1 MCLDFESMVA
11 LHLCMFPK
19 KREKLWTIDLKNAS
33 LLDVDLEL
41 FTGSWPRK
49 QKLIIAR
56 DVKFDESL
64 LGLGNFR
71 NKVEPLYIDDDE
83 EERKD
88 AQAPI
93 EDVKE
98 PTSEKPA
105 FKIAK
110 EVQLVLRRSLRLKAK
125 EDAKKKEGEMK
136 DSKEDDPILTD
147 IETCSDS
154 EPPEESDESSQ
165 GILNSIVGL
174 FSRFSEAAA
183 KESKEWIEAIQSE
196 VSSR

>member
-1 MCLDFESMVA
+1 
-11 LHLCMFPK
+11 
-19 KREKLWTIDLKNAS
+19 
-33 LLDVDLEL
+33 
-41 FTGSWPRK
+41 
-49 QKLIIAR
+49 
-56 DVKFDESL
+56 
-64 LGLGNFR
+64 
-71 NKVEPLYIDDDE
+71 
-83 EERKD
+83 
-88 AQAPI
+88 
-93 EDVKE
+93 
-98 PTSEKPA
+98 
-105 FKIAK
+105 
-110 EVQLVLRRSLRLKAK
+110 LKAK
-125 EDAKKKEGEMK
+125 EDAKKEEGEMK